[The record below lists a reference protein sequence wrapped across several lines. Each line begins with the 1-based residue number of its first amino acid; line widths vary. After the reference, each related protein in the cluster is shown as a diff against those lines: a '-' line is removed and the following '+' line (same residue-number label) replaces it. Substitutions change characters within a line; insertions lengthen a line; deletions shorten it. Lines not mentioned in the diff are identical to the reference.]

1 VRPRRVFVPPTS
13 HTAPT
18 LRTATSLMA
27 SSRTSPPT
35 RSAGADTKRS
45 RSRRPV
51 RWWVRRALFSLGLLG
66 VAAAAGLVYALWQIP
81 LPSGE
86 PPLQQTTFM
95 CASDVGT
102 DCTRD
107 NSIAQ
112 LSGGVDRVRVTYDEI
127 PEVFILALLAT
138 EDRQFFEHS
147 GVDPLAVVRALVAD
161 LRDEGMRQGGSTIT
175 QQYVK
180 NAYLSSERTWERK
193 LREAVLALK
202 LERELP
208 KQEILER
215 YLNTIYWGRG
225 AYGIQAAARTYF
237 GVDASQLGLAESA
250 YLAGIIRSP
259 EAADANRP
267 PDDPLFEQQRTNAT
281 ARRGTVLQAMVDLGW
296 IYPEQRD
303 AVEQQGWD
311 YVLQREVQNNYGIIA
326 RPEIGTEYFVD
337 YARRWLVGNGLFTDD
352 QVYGGGLRIYTT
364 LDLDD
369 QQAAANAIR
378 STLDRDDDPDASLVA
393 LNDRG
398 GVQAMV
404 GGFDFE
410 RSQVNLATGTLGGG
424 SGRQPGSS
432 YKPIA
437 LATALQEGVPLSRTY
452 DSPGRIT
459 LPQANGGEDWDVGN
473 FADGGLGTLNLTDA
487 TRVSSNTAYAQLI
500 LDVGTADVVAM
511 SRRLG
516 ITADIPEVPSIVLG
530 AADVSV
536 LDMATAFS
544 VFAQRGELVGPW
556 PVDRVTDA
564 NGTVL
569 WESPNTRNRV
579 LDTDVAD
586 SMNWVLRQVVE
597 SGTGTAARFG
607 QVSAGKTGT
616 AENFR
621 DAWFVGYTCRLTAA
635 VWVGYAGDEARFMG
649 SVRGIEVTGGSF
661 PAQIW
666 RKFMVEATNGLDD
679 CDFQLPTDPRQDLT
693 APSSVPLTIP
703 LAPTTSIEPVPTT
716 EPPITVP
723 PPTVPPPP
731 PPTTVPPPPPT
742 TVPPPTS
749 QPLPPPTTAVPV
761 GE

>member
-1 VRPRRVFVPPTS
+1 M
-13 HTAPT
+13 AP
-18 LRTATSLMA
+18 
-27 SSRTSPPT
+27 SRTPSSTGSTGSTGPDSVLDP
-35 RSAGADTKRS
+35 
-45 RSRRPV
+45 SRRPR
-51 RWWVRRALFSLGLLG
+51 RWWVRRGLFSAGLLG
-66 VAAAAGLVYALWQIP
+66 VAVAAGLVYALWQIP

-86 PPLQQTTFM
+86 PPLLQTTFM
-95 CASDVGT
+95 CASDVDT
-102 DCTRD
+102 DCNRD

-112 LSGGVDRVRVTYDEI
+112 LSGGVDRVRVTYDDI

-138 EDRQFFEHS
+138 EDRQFFVHS
-147 GVDPLAVVRALVAD
+147 GVDPLAVVRALAAD

-180 NAYLSSERTWERK
+180 NAYLTSERTWERK
-193 LREAVLALK
+193 LREAVLAIK

-237 GVDASQLGLAESA
+237 GVDVSELGLAESA
-250 YLAGIIRSP
+250 YLTGIIRSP

-267 PDDPLFEQQRTNAT
+267 SDDPLFEQQRATAT
-281 ARRGTVLQAMVDLGW
+281 ARRATVLQAMVDLGW
-296 IYPEQRD
+296 IFPEQRD
-303 AVEQQGWD
+303 EVERAGWD
-311 YVLQREVQNNYGIIA
+311 YVLPREVQTNYGTVA
-326 RPEIGTEYFVD
+326 RPDIGTEYFVD
-337 YARRWLVGNGLFTDD
+337 YTRRWLVDNGLFTDEE
-352 QVYGGGLRIYTT
+352 VYGGGLRVYTT
-364 LDLDD
+364 LDLSD
-369 QQAAANAIR
+369 QEAAANAIR

-393 LNDRG
+393 LNDTG

-410 RSQVNLATGTLGGG
+410 RSQVNLAIGALGGG

-452 DSPGRIT
+452 DSPGRMT
-459 LPQANGGEDWDVGN
+459 LPQANGGEDWSVGN
-473 FADGGLGTLNLTDA
+473 YADGGLGTLDLLDA

-500 LDVGTADVVAM
+500 LDVGTADVVDM
-511 SRRLG
+511 SKRLG
-516 ITADIPEVPSIVLG
+516 ITAEVPEVPSIVLG

-564 NGTVL
+564 RGTVL
-569 WESPNTRNRV
+569 WQSPTSRDRV

-586 SMNWVLRQVVE
+586 TMNWVLRQVVE
-597 SGTGTAARFG
+597 SGTGTEARFA

-635 VWVGYAGDEARFMG
+635 VWVGYAEEQSRFMDN
-649 SVRGIEVTGGSF
+649 VHGIEVTGGTF

-666 RKFMVEATNGLDD
+666 RKFMVEATNGLGD
-679 CDFQLPTDPRQDLT
+679 CDFRLPTDDRGNGT
-693 APSSVPLTIP
+693 TSSSSPLTTLP
-703 LAPTTSIEPVPTT
+703 VPTSSTLPAPTTTVSPPPRPT
-716 EPPITVP
+716 
-723 PPTVPPPP
+723 PTVPPPSTTVPPPLTTAPPLPTTTEAP
-731 PPTTVPPPPPT
+731 PPTTV
-742 TVPPPTS
+742 
-749 QPLPPPTTAVPV
+749 VPV
-761 GE
+761 SE

>member
-1 VRPRRVFVPPTS
+1 MAPSRTPSSTGSTGSDSRRDPSRRPRRF
-13 HTAPT
+13 
-18 LRTATSLMA
+18 
-27 SSRTSPPT
+27 
-35 RSAGADTKRS
+35 
-45 RSRRPV
+45 
-51 RWWVRRALFSLGLLG
+51 WVRRGLFSVGLLG
-66 VAAAAGLVYALWQIP
+66 VAVAAGLVYALWQIP

-86 PPLQQTTFM
+86 PPLLQTTFM
-95 CASDVGT
+95 CASDVDT
-102 DCTRD
+102 DCNGD

-112 LSGGVDRVRVTYDEI
+112 LSGGVDRVRVTYDDI

-138 EDRQFFEHS
+138 EDRQFFVHS
-147 GVDPLAVVRALVAD
+147 GVDPLAVVRALAAD
-161 LRDEGMRQGGSTIT
+161 LRNEGIRQGGSTIT

-180 NAYLSSERTWERK
+180 NAYLTSERTWERK
-193 LREAVLALK
+193 LREAVLAIK

-237 GVDASQLGLAESA
+237 GVDASELGLAESA

-267 PDDPLFEQQRTNAT
+267 PDDPLFEQQRAT
-281 ARRGTVLQAMVDLGW
+281 ANARRASVLQAMVDLGW
-296 IYPEQRD
+296 IFPEQRD
-303 AVEQQGWD
+303 EVERAGWD
-311 YVLQREVQNNYGIIA
+311 YVVPREVQNNYGTVA
-326 RPEIGTEYFVD
+326 RPDIGTEYFVD
-337 YARRWLVGNGLFTDD
+337 YTRRWLVDNGLFTDEE
-352 QVYGGGLRIYTT
+352 VYGGGLRIYTT
-364 LDLDD
+364 LDLSD
-369 QQAAANAIR
+369 QEAAANAIR

-393 LNDRG
+393 LNDAG

-410 RSQVNLATGTLGGG
+410 RSQVNLAVGTLGGG

-452 DSPGRIT
+452 NSPGRMT
-459 LPQANGGEDWDVGN
+459 LPQANGGEDWSVGN
-473 FADGGLGTLNLTDA
+473 YADGGLGTLNLLDA

-500 LDVGTADVVAM
+500 LDVGTADVVDM

-516 ITADIPEVPSIVLG
+516 ITAEVPEVPSIVLG

-556 PVDRVTDA
+556 PVDKVTDA
-564 NGTVL
+564 RGTVL
-569 WESPNTRNRV
+569 WESPTSRDRV
-579 LDTDVAD
+579 LDTEVAD
-586 SMNWVLRQVVE
+586 TMNWVLRQVVE
-597 SGTGTAARFG
+597 SGTGTAARFA

-635 VWVGYAGDEARFMG
+635 VWVGYAGEQARFMDNVHG
-649 SVRGIEVTGGSF
+649 VEVTGGTF

-679 CDFQLPTDPRQDLT
+679 CDFRLPTDDGDEDT
-693 APSSVPLTIP
+693 TTSSSSPLTVLP
-703 LAPTTSIEPVPTT
+703 EPTTSILPAPTT
-716 EPPITVP
+716 TPP
-723 PPTVPPPP
+723 PPPP
-731 PPTTVPPPPPT
+731 PPTTLAPQPPTTPPPTPTTPPPTPPPPPPT
-742 TVPPPTS
+742 T
-749 QPLPPPTTAVPV
+749 QAPPPTTVLPV
-761 GE
+761 SE